1 MSLKSSA
8 ACLALTGIFI
18 SSACHRSDN
27 AIEAYTLLENSS
39 VIGLCSPFRMGP
51 GPTSISLTDY
61 TIKPEELDS
70 VRVSKG
76 LFMDSFEGDELVIS
90 QSDDASG
97 LEAIYLWKGG
107 SASVIPVRKSLME
120 KMVFTFDP
128 HGKIYS
134 SVQIKGEM
142 NAWNV
147 NANPFIKDGGL
158 YRTDFV
164 LSPGKYQYK
173 MVLDGKEA
181 SYPDSPDSV
190 SNGSGGYNQVLE
202 FGDEERAPIFITA
215 HFNDG
220 QIAISGKSEGQ
231 KLIALWNNSEIR
243 CTEEGDG
250 WILHLPE
257 NSSSVKRSFVRAWVS
272 DDRHVSN
279 DILIPLEYGQPMSEV
294 SQLDRM
300 DRHAMSLYN
309 VFIDRFANGDK
320 ANDHMENPELVLPKA
335 NSMGGDLRGLIAK
348 VDEGFFEERG
358 INTIWISPVVK
369 NVDGPYGYWPEPE
382 SRFSPYHGYWPVSF
396 TLVEPRF
403 GTPVDLHELVDKAH
417 ARNLNVLLDFVA
429 NHVHEEH
436 PYYKAHPEVATEL
449 YLPDGTLN
457 TERWDDHR
465 LTTWFDVFMPSLQL
479 DKPEVY
485 EMLTDSAIYWI
496 KEYDFDGFRHDA
508 TKHVPEIFWRTLTR
522 KLKEQITSTGKPLYQ
537 IGETYGSRELVGSY
551 VNTGQLDAQFDF
563 NVYDATV
570 AVLVGKGGSFED
582 FSTSVHA
589 SLDAFGHHHL
599 MGNITGNQDRARF
612 ISYAGGA
619 LRLDEDA
626 KIAGWTREIGVGDS
640 VAYNKSE
647 LLMALV
653 TSLPGLPVIY
663 YGDEFGSFGGNDPDN
678 RKMMRFAGYDR
689 KETELLK
696 VYGALMN
703 LRQNSLPLIYG
714 DFREH
719 LITENTYVFSRN
731 YLGASV
737 LVLINNSDT
746 EEEIVFTLD
755 DDQTSLARTTWDGSP
770 IRSQGNA
777 QYTLTLP
784 PYSFE
789 IIK

>member
-1 MSLKSSA
+1 M
-8 ACLALTGIFI
+8 
-18 SSACHRSDN
+18 H
-27 AIEAYTLLENSS
+27 
-39 VIGLCSPFRMGP
+39 P
-51 GPTSISLTDY
+51 GPNVIPLVDYSIR
-61 TIKPEELDS
+61 PEELDS
-70 VRVSKG
+70 VTVS
-76 LFMDSFEGDELVIS
+76 EGLVIEAFDGAELTLS
-90 QSDDASG
+90 QTKLAKGMESVKM
-97 LEAIYLWKGG
+97 WKGG
-107 SASVIPVRKSLME
+107 NASVIPIRKSLME
-120 KMVFTFDP
+120 ELAFTFDP
-128 HGKIYS
+128 HGKAYS

-147 NANPFIKDGGL
+147 NANTLTLDENGVYVTK
-158 YRTDFV
+158 FV

-181 SYPDSPDSV
+181 SHSDNPDSV
-190 SNGSGGYNQVLE
+190 SNGLGGYNQVLKV
-202 FGDEERAPIFITA
+202 GEEEDAAIFVTASLKHGQLIVTGRTDDRKIT
-215 HFNDG
+215 
-220 QIAISGKSEGQ
+220 
-231 KLIALWNNSEIR
+231 ALWNNTELKTSFSE
-243 CTEEGDG
+243 GA
-250 WILHLPE
+250 WVLHVPE
-257 NSSSVKRSFVRAWVS
+257 NASVVKRSFVRVWVS
-272 DDRHVSN
+272 DSQHVSN
-279 DILIPLEYGQPMSEV
+279 DILIPLDFGKPLSDVKELE
-294 SQLDRM
+294 RM
-300 DRHAMSLYN
+300 DKHAMTLYN
-309 VFIDRFANGDK
+309 VFIDRFSNGNK
-320 ANDHMENPELVLPKA
+320 ANDHMEDPELVLPKA
-335 NSMGGDLRGLIAK
+335 NSMGGDLQGLIEK

-403 GTPVDLHELVDKAH
+403 GTPADLHELVDKAH
-417 ARNLNVLLDFVA
+417 SRNLNVLLDFVA

-436 PYYKAHPEVATEL
+436 PYYKAHPEVATDL

-485 EMLTDSAIYWI
+485 EMMTDSAIFWI

-522 KLKEQITSTGKPLYQ
+522 KLKEQVISTGKPLYQ

-563 NVYDATV
+563 NIYDSSV
-570 AVLVGKGGSFED
+570 GVLVSEGASFED

-589 SLDAFGHHHL
+589 SLEAFGHHHL

-626 KIAGWTREIGVGDS
+626 KVAGWTREVGVGDTVS
-640 VAYNKSE
+640 YNKSE
-647 LLMALV
+647 MLMSLV
-653 TSLPGLPVIY
+653 TTLPGLPVIY
-663 YGDEFGSFGGNDPDN
+663 YGDEYGSYGGNDPDN
-678 RKMMRFAGYDR
+678 RKMMQFEGYGP
-689 KETELLK
+689 KETELLSIYK
-696 VYGALMN
+696 QLMN
-703 LRQNSLPLIYG
+703 LRRTSLPLIYG

-719 LITENTYVFSRN
+719 VIKDQQYVYSRN
-731 YLGASV
+731 YLGSTV
-737 LVLINNSDT
+737 VVLINNSK
-746 EEEIVFTLD
+746 EEVELNFSLD
-755 DDQTSLARTTWDGSP
+755 PDQAKLAQTTWLGAP
-770 IRSQGNA
+770 INSKGNTE
-777 QYTLTLP
+777 YTLTLA